1 MGAFIAGLIG
11 YVVAIIVVIGVYEYR
26 CAKYRKVIT
35 EQHKVIYTL
44 FKTIIGIAEKSDE
57 ADNEEAKETETQ
69 DAGK

>member
-1 MGAFIAGLIG
+1 MGALIVSTAIYVIAFF
-11 YVVAIIVVIGVYEYR
+11 IVVGVYEWR
-26 CAKYRKVIT
+26 RAKYRKVIT